1 MTVSTR
7 KLTGGCQC
15 GALRYEWLEKPTHSS
30 VCYCRM
36 CQKASG
42 QPFMGLTGGRIEH
55 LRWTHGAPSI
65 FKSSNMAE
73 RGFCRVCGTPLT
85 YAFEGT
91 GNISV
96 AINSLDDPEAMPP
109 TRQFGVEG
117 KVSWVDGVHA
127 LPGATSES
135 WLKDKAGRLVSNQ
148 HADKPD

>member
-1 MTVSTR
+1 MTSSSK

-15 GALRYEWLEKPTHSS
+15 GALRYEWLEKPGFSS

-42 QPFMGLTGGRIEH
+42 QPFMGLAGAKPEH
-55 LRWTHGAPSI
+55 LRWTRGTLSV

-73 RGFCRVCGTPLT
+73 RGFCKDCGTPLT
-85 YAFEGT
+85 YMFEGT

-96 AINSLDDPEAMPP
+96 TINSLDDPEAVPP
-109 TRQFGVEG
+109 TRQYGVES
-117 KVSWVDGVHA
+117 KVSWVDGIHA
-127 LPGATSES
+127 LPAVTSDA
-135 WLKDKAGRLVSNQ
+135 WLKQKAGKLVSNQ